1 MTTSAYFRKEFIYYL
16 LSIYLLTLFVVF
28 SGCKHKAGDTGN
40 NQTDP
45 RSAALL
51 YMSQNHLD
59 EAEASF
65 QKAIELNPDEILN
78 YIDLVKLYILQKN
91 YDKAVDEAR
100 AGLKVKPHNSNL
112 QLILAEALEDK
123 HDKQAAINE
132 LQEIL
137 KNDPK
142 NVKALYKLS
151 GLGPDGS
158 DLTWKKPYLLKVLN
172 YAQANIVL
180 RLQLAE
186 IFAGNNQADSARYFM
201 ESVKKISPS
210 FSSAANTFYT
220 RALSLLQANQPLKA
234 LPDIKQF
241 HQLIKITP
249 LYDANHDEVEFPK
262 MVAGYPGFII
272 NNDEQVTESQ
282 SRDFKRVTFADVTH
296 VGLPFDKGLKA
307 TKSVLAIADREAN
320 GNLYVYA
327 SYMKP
332 DGSSQYKLWVSKI
345 GGFESCSVTGGIEH
359 EGRDLAA
366 AFADYDNDGYQDLF
380 VSTDKGTIIYKNQ
393 GDGSFTR
400 VTDNTGLSNTGEA
413 QKLLFADFD
422 QDGDL
427 DMYVAE
433 KDGAN
438 KFYRNNGDGT
448 FTENAAVMG
457 LEANAGGTGDMDFG
471 DWDSDGDLDIVMLTQ
486 TGHLQLLNNDRHSH
500 FNDATALAGLQDPA
514 YTGSALALGDYNN
527 DGLLDILVAGGK
539 SGRCLFLKN
548 TGEKYVADPVP
559 GNLSGSLRGID
570 VKNAAFI
577 DFDNDGHQDLLV
589 AGINS
594 DNGKSG
600 IKLFHN
606 DTTKGFSDV
615 SNLLPKTATQAY
627 CARIGDFDQDGD
639 EDIFLSGPSGAQLL
653 RDDGGSNN
661 HNIQVQLQGLAYGNN
676 KNNRLGIGAQ
686 VELKA
691 GDLYQVKTVKGPI
704 TEFGMGAR
712 SKPDAIRIIW
722 PNGTPQTIVDPGRK
736 DRILELEKLK
746 GSCPFLFTWNGRK
759 YEFVKDMLW
768 RSALGMPVAIK
779 GRDTAYSF
787 SDASKEYLL
796 IPGDKLAPRN
806 GRYDLKIT
814 EELWEAV
821 YVDKV
826 GLTAVDHPDS
836 VNVFA
841 DERFVPP
848 PFPGKKV
855 YSVSNEHL
863 PVSATDGNGTNL
875 LPQLSKYDFQ
885 YASNFTLG
893 KYQGLATGH
902 DLVLDLG
909 PQAITGN
916 LYLFLRGWV
925 FPGDASINT
934 AETQSD
940 KYQQHP
946 PELQVVD
953 SRGNWKT
960 IIPNIGFPMGRDKMV
975 VVNLSGK
982 FLTKT
987 DRRVRI
993 RTNMQIYWDHVFF
1006 STGQAKAPIRMS
1018 DLTMNEASLNFRGYS
1033 ESYRKGGP
1041 YGPEW
1046 FDYDNP
1052 TTGQKWR
1059 DLTGY
1064 YTRYG
1069 DVLPLLQKGDDE
1081 YIIAD
1086 GGDQISISFDATR
1099 LPALPKGWKR
1109 DFLIYSEGWVKDG
1122 DLNTARGQTV
1132 EPLPFHAMPSY
1143 PYGKNVQYPEDKEH
1157 QEYRRKYNTRKI
1169 TTSDF
1174 RNALRLGY
1182 SDQLKVRSKQA
1193 IK

>member
-1 MTTSAYFRKEFIYYL
+1 MTTSTCFRKKFIYTFLSAFCFILTGL
-16 LSIYLLTLFVVF
+16 LSA
-28 SGCKHKAGDTGN
+28 CKHKTGDAGN
-40 NQTDP
+40 NQADP
-45 RSAALL
+45 RAAALL
-51 YMSQNHLD
+51 YMSQNHMD

-65 QKAIELNPDEILN
+65 QKAIEVNPDEILN

-91 YDKAVDEAR
+91 YDKAIDEAR
-100 AGLKVKPHNSNL
+100 TGLKVKPNNSNL

-123 HDKQAAINE
+123 NDRQAAINE

-142 NVKALYKLS
+142 NVKALYQLS
-151 GLGPDGS
+151 GLGTDGS
-158 DLTWKKPYLLKVLN
+158 DITWKKPYLLKVLKLVP
-172 YAQANIVL
+172 ANIVP

-186 IFAGNNQADSARYFM
+186 IFAANNQADSARYFL
-201 ESVKKISPS
+201 ESVKKISPN
-210 FSSAANTFYT
+210 FSSSANGFYKQ
-220 RALSLLQANQPLKA
+220 ALSFLQANQGADAVPY
-234 LPDIKQF
+234 IRQF

-272 NNDEQVTESQ
+272 NDDEQISETD
-282 SRDFKRVTFADVTH
+282 SRNFKSITFADVTH

-307 TKSVLAIADREAN
+307 TNSVLAIADREAN

-327 SYMKP
+327 SFIKP

-345 GGFESCSVTGGIEH
+345 GGFESCSVAGGIEH

-366 AFADYDNDGYQDLF
+366 TFADYDNDGYQDLF
-380 VSTDKGTIIYKNQ
+380 VATDKGTIIYKNQ

-400 VTDNTGLSNTGEA
+400 VTDNTGLSNTGQA

-433 KDGAN
+433 KGGSN

-448 FTENAAVMG
+448 FTENATVMG
-457 LEANAGGTGDMDFG
+457 LAANIAGTRDMDFG
-471 DWDSDGDLDIVMLTQ
+471 DWDSDGDLDIVMLNQ
-486 TGHLQLLNNDRHSH
+486 TGHFQLLSNDRHSH
-500 FNDATALAGLQDPA
+500 FTDVTASTGLQDPA
-514 YTGSALALGDYNN
+514 YEGSALALGDYNN
-527 DGLLDILVAGGK
+527 DGLLDIFVAGGK
-539 SGRCLFLKN
+539 NGKCFLLKN
-548 TGEKYVADPVP
+548 TGQKYVADPASNSLS
-559 GNLSGSLRGID
+559 NLLKGID
-570 VKNAAFI
+570 VKDAAFI
-577 DFDNDGHQDLLV
+577 DFDNDGHQDILV
-589 AGINS
+589 SGINR
-594 DNGKSG
+594 DNSTSG

-615 SNLLPKTATQAY
+615 SYLLPKTATQAY
-627 CARIGDFDQDGD
+627 CTRIGDFDQDGD

-653 RDDGGSNN
+653 RNDGGSNN
-661 HNIQVQLQGLAYGNN
+661 HNIQVQLQGLAYGNS

-686 VELKA
+686 VELKV
-691 GDLYQVKTVKGPI
+691 GDLYQMKTVTGPI

-722 PNGTPQTIVDPGRK
+722 PNGTPQTIIDPSK
-736 DRILELEKLK
+736 KNRILELEKLK
-746 GSCPFLFTWNGRK
+746 GSCPFLFTWNGKK
-759 YEFVKDMLW
+759 YEFIKDMLW
-768 RSALGMPVAIK
+768 RSALGMPVAIA

-787 SDASKEYLL
+787 ADASKEYLL
-796 IPGDKLAPRN
+796 IPGEKLQPRN
-806 GRYDLKIT
+806 GKYNLKIT

-821 YVDKV
+821 YVDKA
-826 GLTAVDHPDS
+826 GLTAVDHPGS

-855 YSVSNEHL
+855 YSVSSEHL

-893 KYQGLATGH
+893 KYQGLAAEH
-902 DLVLDLG
+902 DLILNLG
-909 PQAITGN
+909 PQARTDSV
-916 LYLFLRGWV
+916 YLFLRGWV

-940 KYQQHP
+940 KYRQHP
-946 PELQVVD
+946 PELQVID
-953 SRGNWKT
+953 AKGNWKT
-960 IIPNIGFPMGRDKMV
+960 VIPNIGFPMGRDKMV
-975 VVNLSGK
+975 IVNLSGK
-982 FLTKT
+982 FLTKA

-1006 STGQAKAPIRMS
+1006 SNGQAKAPVRMS
-1018 DLTMNEASLNFRGYS
+1018 ELTMTAASLNFRGYS
-1033 ESYRKGGP
+1033 DSYRKGGP

-1052 TTGQKWR
+1052 SKGQKWR

-1086 GGDQISISFDATR
+1086 GGDEISIDFDAGN
-1099 LPALPKGWKR
+1099 LPPLPKGWKR

-1122 DLNTARGQTV
+1122 DLNTANGQTV

-1143 PYGKNVQYPEDKEH
+1143 PYGKNVRYPNDKEH
-1157 QEYRRKYNTRKI
+1157 QEYRRKYNTRKV
-1169 TTSDF
+1169 TTSGF
-1174 RNALRLGY
+1174 RNALKPG
-1182 SDQLKVRSKQA
+1182 RSNESKSRS
-1193 IK
+1193 

>member
-1 MTTSAYFRKEFIYYL
+1 MTVTAYSQKRFVCCFLAVCSLVFIA
-16 LSIYLLTLFVVF
+16 VF
-28 SGCKHKAGDTGN
+28 SGCKHKSGDAGN
-40 NQTDP
+40 SQTDP
-45 RSAALL
+45 RSAALV

-65 QKAIELNPDEILN
+65 QKAIQVNPDEILN
-78 YIDLVKLYILQKN
+78 YIDLVKLYILRRD
-91 YDKAVDEAR
+91 YEKAIDEAR
-100 AGLKVKPHNSNL
+100 SGLKVKPGNSNL
-112 QLILAEALEDK
+112 QLILAEALADK
-123 HDKQAAINE
+123 HDRQAAINE

-142 NVKALYKLS
+142 NTKALYQLS

-158 DLTWKKPYLLKVLN
+158 DLTWKKPYLLKVLGRTP
-172 YAQANIVL
+172 ANIVP

-186 IFAGNNQADSARYFM
+186 IFAANNQADSARYFL
-201 ESVKKISPS
+201 EGVKKISPN
-210 FSSAANTFYT
+210 FSSAANTFYKQ
-220 RALSLLQANQPLKA
+220 ALSLLQANQALKA
-234 LPDIKQF
+234 LPFIRQF

-272 NNDEQVTESQ
+272 NDDEQISEAQ
-282 SRDFKRVTFADVTH
+282 SRNFKSVTFADVTH
-296 VGLPFDKGLKA
+296 AGLPFDKGLKA
-307 TKSVLAIADREAN
+307 INSVLAIADREAN

-327 SYMKP
+327 SYIKA
-332 DGSSQYKLWVSKI
+332 DGSSQYKLWISKI
-345 GGFESCSVTGGIEH
+345 GGFESCSVAGGITH

-380 VSTDKGTIIYKNQ
+380 VATTKGTIIYKNQ

-400 VTDNTGLSNTGEA
+400 INDNVGLGNTGDA
-413 QKLLFADFD
+413 RKLLFADFD

-433 KDGAN
+433 NGGVN
-438 KFYRNNGDGT
+438 KFFRNNGDGT

-457 LEANAGGTGDMDFG
+457 LAADAAGTGDMDFG
-471 DWDSDGDLDIVMLTQ
+471 DWDSDGDLDIVMLSQ
-486 TGHLQLLNNDRHSH
+486 ANHLQLLSNDRHSH
-500 FNDATALAGLQDPA
+500 FSKVTALAGLQDPA
-514 YTGSALALGDYNN
+514 FEGTALALGDYNN
-527 DGLLDILVAGGK
+527 DGLLDILLAGGK
-539 SGRCLFLKN
+539 NGKCFLFKN
-548 TGEKYVADPVP
+548 TGQKYTADPASN
-559 GNLSGSLRGID
+559 NLSSLLKGID
-570 VKNAAFI
+570 VKDAAFI
-577 DFDNDGHQDLLV
+577 DFDNDGHQDLLI
-589 AGINS
+589 AGINR

-600 IKLFHN
+600 VKLFHN

-615 SNLLPKTATQAY
+615 SYLLPKTAAQAF
-627 CARIGDFDQDGD
+627 CAKIGDFDQDGD

-653 RDDGGSNN
+653 RNDGGSNN
-661 HNIQVQLQGLAYGNN
+661 HNMQVQLQGLAYGNN

-686 VELKA
+686 VELKV
-691 GDLYQVKTVKGPI
+691 GDLYQVKTVTGPV
-704 TEFGMGAR
+704 TEFGMGSR

-722 PNGTPQTIVDPGRK
+722 PNGTPQTIVDPSKK

-746 GSCPFLFTWNGRK
+746 GSCPFLFTWNGKK

-768 RSALGMPVAIK
+768 RSALGMPVAIN

-796 IPGDKLAPRN
+796 IPGEKLKPRDDKYN
-806 GRYDLKIT
+806 LKIT

-821 YVDKV
+821 YVDKA

-836 VNVFA
+836 VNIFA

-875 LPQLSKYDFQ
+875 LQQLSKYDFQ
-885 YASNFTLG
+885 YVSNFTLG
-893 KYQGLATGH
+893 KYQGLATEH
-902 DLVLDLG
+902 DLILDLG
-909 PQAITGN
+909 QQAHTN
-916 LYLFLRGWV
+916 SVYLFLRGWV

-940 KYQQHP
+940 KYRQHP
-946 PELQVVD
+946 PELQVID
-953 SRGNWKT
+953 AKGNWKT
-960 IIPNIGFPMGRDKMV
+960 VIPNIGFPMGRDKMV

-1006 STGQAKAPIRMS
+1006 SDGQAKAPVRMS
-1018 DLTMNEASLNFRGYS
+1018 DLTMAAASLNFRGYS

-1052 TTGQKWR
+1052 SKGQKWR

-1069 DVLPLLQKGDDE
+1069 DVLPLLQKDDDK

-1086 GGDQISISFDATR
+1086 GGDEISIDFDAKS

-1122 DLNTARGQTV
+1122 DLNTANGQTV

-1143 PYGKNVQYPEDKEH
+1143 PYGKNVRYPNDKEH
-1157 QEYRRKYNTRKI
+1157 TEYRRKYNTRKV
-1169 TTSDF
+1169 TTDEF
-1174 RNALRLGY
+1174 KNALRPE
-1182 SDQLKVRSKQA
+1182 LKKPLS
-1193 IK
+1193 